1 MEDIEKE
8 FVRFTKNREED
19 ILLNDNNPYRI
30 LRKTNRDL
38 SAYYCSL
45 PVFVHGRLLKP
56 FWVKRENGR
65 IYEGINA
72 RICVADGRVIM
83 ENENGKAE
91 VRFDGEVELQPTYNG
106 IVAES
111 SENNVK
117 VFIRADADRC
127 VRENGSFWALMKSEY
142 QPFFVLSG
150 LFGRVKGR
158 SYPLKMEAK
167 REKDGFEITIAGG
180 TDTEKLLFEMNLH
193 VPKLIFDTTVESKNP
208 AKNNVFGS
216 VAFLGRTE
224 EYGEQ
229 WLYSRIDGMRM
240 SDLSGYRVE
249 SAKLYLPRFENSV
262 GGKLEAYKLGS
273 VWCSFGTSWDTK
285 AEFTEKMN
293 EAESRGRYEEI
304 DISDIVRDMLRVKE
318 ARNPGFVIKSR
329 KSSGCMAV
337 ATGDSYYR
345 PQILKIQLKNI

>member
-8 FVRFTKNREED
+8 FVQFTKNREKD

-45 PVFVHGRLLKP
+45 PVFVHGHLLKP
-56 FWVKRENGR
+56 LWVKRENGC

-72 RICVADGRVIM
+72 RICVADGKAVM

-91 VRFDGEVELQPTYNG
+91 VRFGGEVELQPTYNG

-158 SYPLKMEAK
+158 LCPLKIETK
-167 REKDGFEITIAGG
+167 QEKNEFEITIAGG
-180 TDTEKLLFEMNLH
+180 ADTEKLLFEMNLH

-208 AKNNVFGS
+208 TKNNVFGS

-224 EYGEQ
+224 EYGAQ
-229 WLYSRIDGMRM
+229 WLYLRIDGMRM

-249 SAKLYLPRFENSV
+249 NAKLYLPRLDNGVS
-262 GGKLEAYKLGS
+262 GKLEAYKLGS

-285 AEFTEKMN
+285 VAFSEKMKGVK
-293 EAESRGRYEEI
+293 SWGSYEEI
-304 DISDIVRDMLRVKE
+304 EISDIVRDMLRVKE

-329 KSSGCMAV
+329 EDSNCIAV

-345 PQILKIQLKNI
+345 PQILEIQLKNI

>member
-8 FVRFTKNREED
+8 FVRFTKNREEY
-19 ILLNDNNPYRI
+19 ILVNDTNPYRI
-30 LRKTNRDL
+30 LRRTNRNL

-45 PVFVHGRLLKP
+45 PVFVHGHLLKP
-56 FWVKRENGR
+56 LWVKRGNSCV
-65 IYEGINA
+65 YEGINA
-72 RICVADGRVIM
+72 RICVTDERAIM

-91 VRFDGEVELQPTYNG
+91 VRFYGEVELQPTYNG

-111 SENNVK
+111 SGNNVK
-117 VFIRADADRC
+117 IFIKADTNHC

-150 LFGRVKGR
+150 LFGRVKGGLC
-158 SYPLKMEAK
+158 PLKIEAK
-167 REKDGFEITIAGG
+167 QEKDGFEITIEGG
-180 TDTEKLLFEMNLH
+180 VNTDKLLFEMNLH

-208 AKNNVFGS
+208 TKNNVFGS
-216 VAFLGRTE
+216 VAFLGQTE

-229 WLYSRIDGMRM
+229 WLYSRIDSMRM
-240 SDLSGYRVE
+240 SDLSEYRVE
-249 SAKLYLPRFENSV
+249 SAKLYLPRLDKG

-273 VWCSFGTSWDTK
+273 AWCSFGTSWDTK
-285 AEFTEKMN
+285 AEFSEKIK
-293 EAESRGRYEEI
+293 EVERQGQYEEI

-318 ARNPGFVIKSR
+318 ARNPGFVVKSR
-329 KSSGCMAV
+329 EGNSCMTV

>member
-1 MEDIEKE
+1 MEDIKKE

-19 ILLNDNNPYRI
+19 ILMNDNNPYRI

-38 SAYYCSL
+38 SVYYCSL
-45 PVFVHGRLLKP
+45 PIFIHGHLLNP
-56 FWVKRENGR
+56 LWVKSGDCY

-72 RICVADGRVIM
+72 RICVAGERVIM

-91 VRFDGEVELQPTYNG
+91 VSFDGEVELQPTYNG

-150 LFGRVKGR
+150 LFGRVKGGLC
-158 SYPLKMEAK
+158 PLKMKAK
-167 REKDGFEITIAGG
+167 REKDEFEVTIEGG

-193 VPKLIFDTTVESKNP
+193 VPKLIFDTTVESKSP
-208 AKNNVFGS
+208 TKNNVFGS

-229 WLYSRIDGMRM
+229 WLYSRIDSMRM

-249 SAKLYLPRFENSV
+249 SAKLYLPRLDNGVS
-262 GGKLEAYKLGS
+262 GKLEAYKLGS
-273 VWCSFGTSWDTK
+273 VWCSFGISWDTK
-285 AEFTEKMN
+285 VAFSEKMKGVK
-293 EAESRGRYEEI
+293 SWGSYEEI
-304 DISDIVRDMLRVKE
+304 EISDIVRDMLRVQE

-329 KSSGCMAV
+329 EGSNCIAV

-345 PQILKIQLKNI
+345 PQILKIQLKNT

>member
-1 MEDIEKE
+1 MEDIKKE

-19 ILLNDNNPYRI
+19 ILMNDNNPYRI

-38 SAYYCSL
+38 SVYYCSL
-45 PVFVHGRLLKP
+45 PIFIHGHLLNP
-56 FWVKRENGR
+56 LWVKSGDCY

-72 RICVADGRVIM
+72 RICVAGERVIM

-91 VRFDGEVELQPTYNG
+91 VSFDGEVELQPTYNG

-150 LFGRVKGR
+150 LFGRVKGGLC
-158 SYPLKMEAK
+158 PLKMKAK
-167 REKDGFEITIAGG
+167 REKDEFEVTIEGG

-229 WLYSRIDGMRM
+229 WLYSRIDSMRM

-249 SAKLYLPRFENSV
+249 SAKLYLPRLDNGVS
-262 GGKLEAYKLGS
+262 GKLEAYKLGS
-273 VWCSFGTSWDTK
+273 VWCSFGISWDTK
-285 AEFTEKMN
+285 VAFSEKMKGVK
-293 EAESRGRYEEI
+293 SWGSYEEI
-304 DISDIVRDMLRVKE
+304 EISDIVRDMLRVKE

-329 KSSGCMAV
+329 EGSNCIAV

-345 PQILKIQLKNI
+345 PQILKIQLKNT